1 MPQPAS
7 RSRKDAVPAPRAAP
21 GTDIAAACMSALF
34 AIAMDPKESG
44 STRVAAIT
52 RLLDREIGR
61 PAQTNPQLDRNDADT
76 LSDEEL
82 QRIAARGRGDAAPPA
97 GEAG

>member
-1 MPQPAS
+1 MA
-7 RSRKDAVPAPRAAP
+7 RHGAA
-21 GTDIAAACMSALF
+21 GIVDACMDALF

-52 RLLDREIGR
+52 RILDREIGR
-61 PAQTNPQLDRNDADT
+61 PGPPNSHPERDDVAS

-82 QRIAARGRGDAAPPA
+82 ARIAAGSSR
-97 GEAG
+97 